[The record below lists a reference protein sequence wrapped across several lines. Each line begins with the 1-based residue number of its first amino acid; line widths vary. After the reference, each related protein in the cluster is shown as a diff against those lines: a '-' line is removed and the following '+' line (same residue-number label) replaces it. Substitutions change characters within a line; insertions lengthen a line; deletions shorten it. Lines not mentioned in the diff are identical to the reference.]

1 MRKPM
6 IRHKVVKVVT
16 PEGYTELVYAD
27 RPESL
32 AELLNNTVN
41 KYGDQEGLISAS
53 ARLSYRQFASS
64 VSNVSSALYHKYGI
78 RKGDRVALMLRNE
91 LEFAISF
98 FALARI
104 GAIAVPLNTAYKGEE
119 LVFQVND
126 SGAVMLIM
134 ELEFHELIAEVRPEI
149 DRVKHIFVTGGQP
162 PSGTVAFSELL
173 KEEEYM
179 PVEVKVDET
188 DSVAIMY
195 TSGTTGRPKGALLS
209 HKGVIAS
216 AMNVAQLFGWSV
228 EREKM
233 LNVVPL
239 FHVTGLAMALVS
251 PIYAGVP
258 VVLTKRF
265 KAADALKVIEEERI
279 TTMTAVPTIFWLM
292 LNAPEF
298 DQYDLSSIRMLAAG
312 GSASSEE
319 LLKLCAKKLPGVPL
333 APGYGLT
340 EACGM
345 THTTTTL
352 DEALSK
358 IGSVG
363 CAVPIIDAKVVDAS
377 GKELPPGE
385 PGELLV
391 RGCQVFREYWKNPE
405 ATRETIVD
413 GWLRTGDVARIT
425 EEGYAYILDRIKDM
439 INRGGENIYSIE
451 VENVLYRNPKV
462 LEAAVVGVP
471 DPVFGEQVKAALV
484 LRPGEQATPEEIQE
498 FCGKYLAYYKIPR
511 YVEIRQALPRNPAGK
526 VIKGELK

>member
-1 MRKPM
+1 MRKP
-6 IRHKVVKVVT
+6 IRHKVVEAVT
-16 PEGYTELVYAD
+16 PEGRTELVYAD
-27 RPESL
+27 RPQNL

-41 KYGDQEGLISAS
+41 KCGDQEGPISAS

-98 FALARI
+98 FALAKI
-104 GAIAVPLNTAYKGEE
+104 GAIVVPLNTAYKGEE
-119 LVFQVND
+119 LVFQLSD
-126 SGAVMLIM
+126 SGTVMLIM
-134 ELEFHELIAEVRPEI
+134 ELEFHELIAEVKSEI
-149 DRVKHIFVTGGQP
+149 ERVKHIFVTGGQP
-162 PSGTVAFSELL
+162 PEGTLAFSELL
-173 KEEEYM
+173 KQEEYM
-179 PVEVKVDET
+179 PVEVKLDET

-216 AMNVAQLFGWSV
+216 AMNVAQLFGWRV
-228 EREKM
+228 GRDKM

-258 VVLTKRF
+258 VVLMKRF
-265 KAADALKVIEEERI
+265 KAADTLKAIEEERI

-292 LNAPEF
+292 LNVPEF
-298 DQYDLSSIRMLAAG
+298 DQYDLSSLRLLAAG

-319 LLKLCAKKLPGVPL
+319 LLKRCTEKLPGVPL
-333 APGYGLT
+333 VPGYGLT
-340 EACGM
+340 EACAM
-345 THTTTTL
+345 THTTTTA

-358 IGSVG
+358 LGSVG

-385 PGELLV
+385 PGELLLK
-391 RGCQVFREYWKNPE
+391 GCQVIKEYWNNPE

-413 GWLRTGDVARIT
+413 GWLRTGDVANIT
-425 EEGYAYILDRIKDM
+425 EEGYTYILDRIKDM

-462 LEAAVVGVP
+462 LEVAVVGVP
-471 DPVFGEQVKAALV
+471 DPVFGEQVKAVLV
-484 LRPGEQATPEEIQE
+484 LKPGEQATPEEIQE
-498 FCGKYLAYYKIPR
+498 FCGKYLAYYKVPK

-526 VIKGELK
+526 IIKGELK